1 MNEAYDTSEWAVE
14 TTLGRR
20 IFNANFRLGAGVLRG
35 WELVNSVAV
44 EQGAGVTERVTI
56 WRKSGARRETLVRV
70 GVIEH
75 DSWSAA
81 QQGLHDALIHCMRPD
96 IPRGKGGLAR
106 TGDVSFAASAG
117 KAKGAASV
125 FFSRG
130 NVVVSLASVGEAPVD
145 VAAFAKK
152 VDLALR
158 TPPKAAELKRGLA
171 EHRSPRS
178 YDVKRRRPVT
188 VIESLPQVLAAGGWV
203 KVIAP
208 DGELRREDDH
218 LVYVAEGA
226 GRKRVGHYLYG
237 GAR

>member
-1 MNEAYDTSEWAVE
+1 MNETYDTSEWAVE

-20 IFNANFRLGAGVLRG
+20 IFNANFRLGAGELRG
-35 WELVNSVAV
+35 WEIVKSVAV
-44 EQGAGVTERVTI
+44 EHEAGITERVTI
-56 WRKSGARRETLVRV
+56 WRKSGARKETLIRV
-70 GVIEH
+70 GVVEH

-81 QQGLHDALIHCMRPD
+81 QQGLYATLLHCMRPD
-96 IPRGKGGLAR
+96 IPRGKGALAR
-106 TGDVSFAASAG
+106 TGDVSFAASDA

-125 FFSRG
+125 FFARG
-130 NVVVSLASVGEAPVD
+130 NVVVSVTSVGEAPVD

-152 VDLALR
+152 VDAALR
-158 TPPKAAELKRGLA
+158 TPPKETELKRGLA
-171 EHRSPRS
+171 EQRSPRS

-188 VIESLPQVLAAGGWV
+188 VIESLPEVLAAGNWV

-218 LVYVAEGA
+218 LVYLAEGA

-237 GAR
+237 GTR

>member
-20 IFNANFRLGAGVLRG
+20 IFNANFRLSAGELRG
-35 WELVNSVAV
+35 WEIVNSVAV
-44 EQGAGVTERVTI
+44 EHGAGVTERVTI
-56 WRKSGARRETLVRV
+56 WRKSGARKETLIRV
-70 GVIEH
+70 GVVEH

-81 QQGLHDALIHCMRPD
+81 QQGLYATLLHCMRPD
-96 IPRGKGGLAR
+96 IPRGKGALAR
-106 TGDVSFAASAG
+106 TGDVSFAASDG

-125 FFSRG
+125 FFARG
-130 NVVVSLASVGEAPVD
+130 NVVVSVTSVGEAPVD

-152 VDLALR
+152 VDAALR
-158 TPPKAAELKRGLA
+158 APPKETELKRGLA
-171 EHRSPRS
+171 EQRSPRS

-188 VIESLPQVLAAGGWV
+188 VIESLPQVLAAGNWV

-218 LVYVAEGA
+218 LVYLAEGA

-237 GAR
+237 GTR